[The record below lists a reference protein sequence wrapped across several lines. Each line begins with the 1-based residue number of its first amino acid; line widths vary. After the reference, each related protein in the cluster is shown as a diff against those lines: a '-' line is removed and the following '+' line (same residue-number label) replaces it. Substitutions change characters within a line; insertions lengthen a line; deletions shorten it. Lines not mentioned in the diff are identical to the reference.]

1 MMKNVFYFMLKA
13 QFVLFNT
20 LNSLFRV
27 KSSIRSLSRFF
38 GCVKKQL
45 HKKAMVNFKIYD
57 VTDWTARNYKAHIAQ
72 YLMKERQA
80 DNEMWSVNKM

>member
-1 MMKNVFYFMLKA
+1 MLKA

-27 KSSIRSLSRFF
+27 KSSIRSLSGLF
-38 GCVKKQL
+38 GCVEKRLDKE
-45 HKKAMVNFKIYD
+45 AMVNFKIYD
-57 VTDWTARNYKAHIAQ
+57 VTGQTARNYKTHIAQ

-80 DNEMWSVNKM
+80 DNEIWSVNKM